1 MAAVTQPA
9 PPVALDGTLATIHA
23 AQATMEA
30 AAAKASMTGDPIHYM
45 LAAWSE
51 GLGAMAVG
59 VEAVRRPADA
69 ELRRDIIAVYE
80 RQARAA
86 QQQASL
92 LGTAHSRRAAA
103 VSGAV
108 VAVLVLAAGGG
119 AYALGYARGGADAI
133 NQACAA
139 DAVKEQD
146 GGKVCS
152 FWLTSPTRTGQRKG

>member
-1 MAAVTQPA
+1 MSVVPF
-9 PPVALDGTLATIHA
+9 PPKDEPGEGLALSVAEAKEALA
-23 AQATMEA
+23 
-30 AAAKASMTGDPIHYM
+30 
-45 LAAWSE
+45 LAASAPGMRRE
-51 GLGAMAVG
+51 PYRMVLVGLSATLDALMAGA
-59 VEAVRRPADA
+59 EAVRRPADA